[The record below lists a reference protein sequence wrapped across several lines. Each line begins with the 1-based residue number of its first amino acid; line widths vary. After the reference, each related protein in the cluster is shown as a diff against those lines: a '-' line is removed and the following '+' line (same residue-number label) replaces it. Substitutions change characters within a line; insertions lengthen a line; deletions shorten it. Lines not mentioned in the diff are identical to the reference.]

1 MWRLA
6 PEPTDRFEPQILAQ
20 LAFLIFCGPVV
31 PIRSMRRA
39 QSRERGLLA
48 PDIQVICFLPQLRL
62 MSDARSPHRLSVC
75 SVLEF
80 YDHPLSARTISNLGE
95 ILR

>member
-6 PEPTDRFEPQILAQ
+6 LESTDRFEPQSLAQ
-20 LAFLIFCGPVV
+20 RAFLVFCGPVV

-39 QSRERGLLA
+39 QSRERGPLA

-62 MSDARSPHRLSVC
+62 MSDARSPHPLSVC
-75 SVLEF
+75 SILEF
-80 YDHPLSARTISNLGE
+80 HDHPLSARTISNPGE